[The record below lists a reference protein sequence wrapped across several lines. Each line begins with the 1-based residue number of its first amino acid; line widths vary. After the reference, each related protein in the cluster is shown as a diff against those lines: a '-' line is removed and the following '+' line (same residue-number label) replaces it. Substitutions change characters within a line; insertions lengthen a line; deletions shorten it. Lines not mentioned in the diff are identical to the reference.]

1 MRKMTLL
8 PHCHVARWGAKKTVL
23 HRTDEMYIAHRDH
36 YEKIQN
42 WLYANMVGSAQAST
56 VIYSLIETT
65 KENNLNL
72 YQHLFWVLQNAHL

>member
-1 MRKMTLL
+1 
-8 PHCHVARWGAKKTVL
+8 
-23 HRTDEMYIAHRDH
+23 
-36 YEKIQN
+36 
-42 WLYANMVGSAQAST
+42 MVGSAQAST

>member
-1 MRKMTLL
+1 MWLAGARKRLCYIVPMRCIL
-8 PHCHVARWGAKKTVL
+8 
-23 HRTDEMYIAHRDH
+23 RTAITMK
-36 YEKIQN
+36 KIQN
-42 WLYANMVGSAQAST
+42 WLYANMVGSAQASA